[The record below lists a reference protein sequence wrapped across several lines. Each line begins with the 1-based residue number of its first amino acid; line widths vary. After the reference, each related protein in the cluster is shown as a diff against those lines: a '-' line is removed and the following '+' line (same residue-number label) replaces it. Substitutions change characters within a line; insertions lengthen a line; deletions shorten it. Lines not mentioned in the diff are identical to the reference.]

1 MQHRGQPSTHDIELG
16 ISFFKDVS
24 SRTKNIRVPSYD
36 KSAFNGKG
44 DRRPKHEWETL
55 NREGEPPVE
64 VVIFEGWCVGFRALS
79 DDEVKRKWNA
89 AKMDLASQGHAYKGR
104 LGHVDLDSVLFINQ
118 KLSDYDEIT
127 DQLAAFIHIDAEDA
141 HYVYKWRLQQ
151 EVAMKATKGSGMT
164 AEQVH
169 EFVDGYYPA
178 YELYNECLRRRIYDK
193 EGKQLSLLIGEDRR
207 VKGVSIL

>member
-1 MQHRGQPSTHDIELG
+1 MRQTTESLQATTADKSKVTTLRQTLSAPPNNRRTIVFSIDDLYLPHEKQNEIARSFPKNPLVQHRGQPSTHDIELG
-16 ISFFKDVS
+16 ISLFKDIS

-118 KLSDYDEIT
+118 KLSDYERIT
-127 DQLAAFIHIDAEDA
+127 E
-141 HYVYKWRLQQ
+141 
-151 EVAMKATKGSGMT
+151 
-164 AEQVH
+164 
-169 EFVDGYYPA
+169 
-178 YELYNECLRRRIYDK
+178 
-193 EGKQLSLLIGEDRR
+193 
-207 VKGVSIL
+207 